1 MVQVS
6 IIIVNYNTKELT
18 KNCLDS
24 IYQKTENISYEIVV
38 IDNASTDGT
47 QDMIKQEFKEVI
59 LIESNKNL
67 GFGRANNLGIE
78 RAKGKYVFLLNSD
91 TILLNNAVKIFFDYM
106 EKNEQVGVCGGN
118 LYNEDMTEQAS
129 YGNFPKLSQ
138 QLLSTFL
145 MYKILPEIYKKYFA
159 ISDGI
164 VEKEKS
170 VDFICG
176 ADMFISKKVLEEVG
190 YFDKDFFMYYEE
202 TELCHR
208 IRKAK
213 YDIKIIPDVKIIHLC
228 GKSTGDDISDKKF
241 LMVEESKYKYF
252 KKIYGVIGYFIIRKL
267 INISYVIKYLVSFNQ
282 KYINHFKLSKMAE
295 KIVENGGL
303 KIK

>member
-6 IIIVNYNTKELT
+6 IIIVSYNTKELT
-18 KNCLDS
+18 GNCLDS
-24 IYQKTENISYEIVV
+24 IYKKTEDINYEIIVV
-38 IDNASTDGT
+38 DNASIDGS

-59 LIESNKNL
+59 LIESNENL
-67 GFGRANNLGIE
+67 GFGKANNLGIE

-91 TILLNNAVKIFFDYM
+91 TILLNNAVKIFYDFM
-106 EKNEQVGVCGGN
+106 EKNAKIGVCGGN

-145 MYKILPEIYKKYFA
+145 MYKIFPKIYKKYFA
-159 ISDGI
+159 LSDGI

-176 ADMFISKKVLEEVG
+176 ADMFISKKVLDEVG

-202 TELCHR
+202 TELCYR
-208 IRKAK
+208 IRKVK
-213 YDIKIIPDVKIIHLC
+213 YDIKIIPDAKIIHLC
-228 GKSTGDDISDKKF
+228 GKSMGDDISDKKF

-252 KKIYGVIGYFIIRKL
+252 KKNYGVIGYFIIKKL
-267 INISYVIKYLVSFNQ
+267 INVSYFIKYLISFNK
-282 KYINHFKLSKMAE
+282 KYIKHAKLSKMAE

-303 KIK
+303 KIN